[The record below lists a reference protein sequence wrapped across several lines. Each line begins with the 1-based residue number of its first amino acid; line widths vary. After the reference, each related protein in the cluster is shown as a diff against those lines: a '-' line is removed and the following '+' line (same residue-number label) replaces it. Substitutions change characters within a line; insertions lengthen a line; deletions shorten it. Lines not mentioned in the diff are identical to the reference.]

1 MSIPGRRLFVSHAV
15 KALLCVT
22 VACAALAGCSN
33 GLSESDVLSKLE
45 ASGLTIEK
53 LNDNL
58 LTQRQRQRIES
69 QPETI
74 LSVRVSDAAGQTQ
87 TLTLVGFE
95 RDWQAEHAKDEGVPG
110 FVVRNWLFVGV
121 VTAPD
126 IQARIEGTLL

>member
-1 MSIPGRRLFVSHAV
+1 
-15 KALLCVT
+15 

-45 ASGLTIEK
+45 ASGLTIER

-58 LTQRQRQRIES
+58 LTQRQRQRIEND
-69 QPETI
+69 PETV
-74 LSVRVSDAAGQTQ
+74 LSVNISDAEGHSQ

-95 RDWQAEHAKDEGVPG
+95 HDWQADHAKDEGVPG

>member
-1 MSIPGRRLFVSHAV
+1 MPILVRLFVPHAV

-58 LTQRQRQRIES
+58 LTQRQRQRIEND
-69 QPETI
+69 PETV
-74 LSVRVSDAAGQTQ
+74 LSVRISDAEGHSQ
-87 TLTLVGFE
+87 TLTLVGFAH
-95 RDWQAEHAKDEGVPG
+95 DWQADHAKDEGVPG
-110 FVVRNWLFVGV
+110 FVVRNWFFVGV
-121 VTAPD
+121 VKVPD
-126 IQARIEGTLL
+126 IQARIEGALL

>member
-1 MSIPGRRLFVSHAV
+1 VRGPRRLLERPLGERRS
-15 KALLCVT
+15 
-22 VACAALAGCSN
+22 
-33 GLSESDVLSKLE
+33 LE
-45 ASGLTIEK
+45 AGGVWPDDREAE
-53 LNDNL
+53 
-58 LTQRQRQRIES
+58 RES